1 MIKNGE
7 WYMKYKKSMIM
18 LVLVIFI
25 FGVASVCASD
35 VNDTVIAGEDDSAVE
50 LPQADGD
57 GIISTDENELIG
69 QSENDE
75 PISEGNGGTFA
86 ELQAYINA
94 AGSTLTLNKSY
105 ECEDGFDSEGILIDK
120 TITIDGQGFKIDAQK
135 KSRIFN
141 ITAENV
147 VLKNIIFTNGKTTG
161 NGGAVYFENSGT
173 VTNCNFTGNSAYNG
187 GAINIIQ
194 GSVKNCN
201 FTNNNAT
208 KYGGAIWVSS
218 GTVENCNF
226 TNNQA
231 TKEGG
236 AVLFSNSGSVINCN
250 FVDNVVTDKYSYGG
264 AVSFKN
270 NSNCEVINCNFAGN
284 SAGVGGAVWMY
295 YGSVENS
302 NFTGNSA
309 TKECGGA
316 ILILYGSVENCNFAD
331 NYVNIG
337 GVVWMVQGSVE
348 NCNFTNNKA
357 EANGGAVQFGRNFNN
372 TAINCYFA
380 NNNATNDGGAI
391 YGGSAINCTF
401 IANRAQGNGGAI
413 CDVAAIN
420 CTFIANRAQG
430 NGDAMYNCYYL
441 DCIGQEEEY
450 VNCEVLD
457 LYFEV
462 SDFNSTYKSDK
473 EFLITLKGQDRDINL
488 MNTDVVIYKNGNHV
502 KTYSCLSGRALIFD
516 LAAGNYTAELR
527 IPYPNLDPKSKNVT
541 VTISRIA
548 LKIEASCNETTY
560 SENVVVNVKSDMSGD
575 YVVTVGDK
583 TQTVTLEANVVKNVT
598 FTGISANETGHVINV
613 TYIDSENYTGL
624 NGTVRAVVHKATVKI
639 DVTAG
644 ESTYPNVIINVKADA
659 SGEYIVK
666 VGDKS
671 QIVALEANVARN
683 ITFTGLSANE
693 TGYAVNVTNA
703 DVENYTKAVNDTAKA
718 VLHKASTAITAAG
731 ITATYNIDRNL
742 VVTLKDASG
751 KALSGVK
758 ITVGLK
764 GTKNYTTDKN
774 GQVKISTKGLA
785 PKTYTANITFSGD
798 SNYLKSTKS
807 VKVTVK
813 KAKPK
818 IIAKKKKTYRAKAKT
833 KKLKITLKDNTGKPI
848 KNAKVRLM
856 LKKIGKGAKKK
867 TKANKKIAK
876 TNKKGKATFK
886 VKKNKKAKYL
896 AYVKFYANKYY
907 MKTVKKIKITIK

>member
-1 MIKNGE
+1 MIKKGE

-161 NGGAVYFENSGT
+161 RGGAVYFENSGT
-173 VTNCNFTGNSAYNG
+173 LTNCNFTGNSAYNG

-201 FTNNNAT
+201 FTNNQAT
-208 KYGGAIWVSS
+208 NYGGAIWVSS
-218 GTVENCNF
+218 GTGENCNF

-231 TKEGG
+231 TIEGG
-236 AVLFSNSGSVINCN
+236 AVYFSNSGSVINCN
-250 FVDNVVTDKYSYGG
+250 FVDNVVTSHDGYGG
-264 AVSFKN
+264 AVFFYD
-270 NSNCEVINCNFAGN
+270 NSNGEVINCNFAGN
-284 SAGVGGAVWMY
+284 SAGIGGAVWMY
-295 YGSVENS
+295 YGSVKNS

-309 TKECGGA
+309 KFIGGGA
-316 ILILYGSVENCNFAD
+316 ILIVYGSAENCNFAD
-331 NYVNIG
+331 NSVHQNGVVNIYH
-337 GVVWMVQGSVE
+337 GSVK

-357 EANGGAVQFGRNFNN
+357 EADGGAVYFGSNFNN

-380 NNNATNDGGAI
+380 NNNATKDGGAI
-391 YGGSAINCTF
+391 YGGS
-401 IANRAQGNGGAI
+401 
-413 CDVAAIN
+413 AIN

-450 VNCEVLD
+450 VDCEVLD

-502 KTYSCLSGRALIFD
+502 KTYSCLSGGALIFD

-527 IPYPNLDPKSKNVT
+527 IPYPNLGPKSKNVT

-693 TGYAVNVTNA
+693 TGYAVNVTNT

-751 KALSGVK
+751 KALIGVK

-774 GQVKISTKGLA
+774 GQVKISTKGLD

-818 IIAKKKKTYRAKAKT
+818 IIAKKKKTYRANAKT

-896 AYVKFYANKYY
+896 AYVKFYADKHY